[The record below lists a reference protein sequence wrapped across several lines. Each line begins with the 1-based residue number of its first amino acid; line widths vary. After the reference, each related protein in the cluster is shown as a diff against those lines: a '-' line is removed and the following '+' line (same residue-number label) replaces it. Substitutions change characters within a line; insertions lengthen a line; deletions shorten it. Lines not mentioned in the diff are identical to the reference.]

1 MNHFITITGYKHYYG
16 LIPFSIGATFSLS
29 PEPDNLYDEDAVAVV
44 SPIYGK
50 VGYVAN
56 QKDTMAEGTEGSA
69 LCKNHSEV
77 IVRFIA
83 GDYIIAEI
91 TS

>member
-1 MNHFITITGYKHYYG
+1 MNQFITITGYKHYYG
-16 LIPFSIGATFSLS
+16 LIPFSVGEGFLLS
-29 PEPDNLYDEDAVAVV
+29 PEPDNIYDKDAVMVI

-50 VGYVAN
+50 VGYVAS
-56 QKDTMAEGTEGSA
+56 QKETMAEGTISA
-69 LCKNHSEV
+69 KACNHYTKV

-91 TS
+91 LS